1 MERFDFNFPPYE
13 FLNGAERARLQSAV
27 DIAFFSEED
36 VIIEAEQPVEY
47 LYVIIKGLVREAT
60 VSDEMVGLYREQDT
74 FEARAL
80 VEGSST
86 HRFVVQEQ
94 ALVYTIPKEVV
105 DELMESNPRFGAYFY
120 ASVADK
126 LSSMAR
132 NQNTQ
137 EMENL
142 ITAHVRDAYRQ
153 NATWLDGENTIL
165 QAAQTMKENKTKS
178 ILIKHGEK
186 IGLFTESAFRDIV
199 IAGTSIEDALHRW
212 TQFELISIDIDDYVF
227 NALLRMTQFKIQR
240 VVVTEKGVPIGALEQ
255 IDVLAYFSNHSHL
268 VAQRLDKA
276 NNIDELV
283 DIADQM
289 TQSIQ
294 ILHSSGVRAP
304 QLAQLMQVLNSSLFE
319 KAWRLI
325 APADLYENSC
335 LIVMGSEGRGEQ
347 ILKTDQDN
355 ALILDEGVDPEM
367 ARVAA
372 EQFSETLTRLGY
384 PPCKGQIMV
393 NNPLWRKPLTQFKEM
408 IYQWCTT
415 PNPDAL
421 MNLAIFIDA
430 KSVAGRTELLDEAQS
445 YLSGMFNNDAGMM
458 MVFARAVE
466 LFDHQNSG
474 FLSQLLN
481 RDKSTFMNIKKMGIF
496 PIVHGVRALGLE
508 AHIEETNTF
517 ERLHI
522 LSNKGILD
530 EALARD
536 VGEALSYMMDVR
548 LKSGL
553 EAITLGAAV
562 DKDLNKLDTVNMS
575 TLERD
580 LLKDALQVVK
590 RFKAKIRQ
598 HFHLGNA

>member
-13 FLNGAERARLQSAV
+13 FLNGAERAKLQSAV
-27 DIAFFSEED
+27 DIAFFNDED
-36 VIIEAEQPVEY
+36 VIIEADQPVEF
-47 LYVIIKGLVREAT
+47 LYVIIKGLVRE
-60 VSDEMVGLYREQDT
+60 VSMGDEVVGLYHARDT

-80 VEGSST
+80 VEGQSA
-86 HRFVVQEQ
+86 HRFIVQEQ
-94 ALVYTIPKEVV
+94 ALVYTIPKAIVT
-105 DELMESNPRFGAYFY
+105 ELMESNPRFGAYFY

-132 NQNTQ
+132 NKNSQ
-137 EMENL
+137 EMESL
-142 ITAHVRDAYRQ
+142 ITARVRDAYRH
-153 NATWLDGENTIL
+153 NATWLQGSNTVL
-165 QAAQTMKENKTKS
+165 QAAQAMKENKTKS
-178 ILIKHGEK
+178 ILIEHGEQ

-199 IAGTSIEDALHRW
+199 IAGASTGDELYKW
-212 TQFELISIDIDDYVF
+212 TQFALISIDIDDYVF

-240 VVVTEKGVPIGALEQ
+240 VVVTEKGKPIGALEQ

-276 NNIDELV
+276 NNVDDLV

-289 TQSIQ
+289 THSIQ
-294 ILHSSGVRAP
+294 ILHNSGVRAP
-304 QLAQLMQVLNSSLFE
+304 QLAQLMQVLNTSLFE

-325 APADLYENSC
+325 APAELYENSC

-355 ALILDEGVDPEM
+355 ALILGADANPEV
-367 ARVAA
+367 ARAAA
-372 EQFSETLTRLGY
+372 EQFSATLTRLGY

-393 NNPLWRKPLTQFKEM
+393 NNPEWRKPLPQFKEM

-430 KSVAGRTELLDEAQS
+430 KAVAGDNTLLSEAQE
-445 YLSGMFNNDAGMM
+445 YLGRLMSNDAGMLM
-458 MVFARAVE
+458 GFARAVE
-466 LFDHQNSG
+466 MFDHHSSG
-474 FLSQLLN
+474 FFSQLLN
-481 RDKSTFMNIKKMGIF
+481 RDSATHMDIKKMGIF
-496 PIVHGVRALGLE
+496 PVVHGARALGLE
-508 AHIEETNTF
+508 AHLEETNTF
-517 ERLHI
+517 DRLYQ

-530 EALARD
+530 EALAKD
-536 VGEALSYMMDVR
+536 VGEALTYMMDIR

-553 EAITLGAAV
+553 EAISLGAS
-562 DKDLNKLDTVNMS
+562 DKDLNELDTTNMS